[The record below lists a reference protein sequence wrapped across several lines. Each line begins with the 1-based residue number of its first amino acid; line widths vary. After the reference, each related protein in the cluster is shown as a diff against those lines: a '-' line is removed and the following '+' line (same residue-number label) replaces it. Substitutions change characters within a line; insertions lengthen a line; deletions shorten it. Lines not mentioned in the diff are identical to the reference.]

1 MTKKK
6 YIIISVIVI
15 LISVIALIG
24 ASYALLTITLEGD
37 KKITLTAGILS
48 VDFSEGDNINLDNMA
63 PMSDTQG
70 LKTTPY
76 TFTITNT

>member
-37 KKITLTAGILS
+37 KDITLTAGILS
-48 VDFSEGDNINLDNMA
+48 VDFSEGDNINLDNTA
-63 PMSDTQG
+63 PLSD
-70 LKTTPY
+70 
-76 TFTITNT
+76 N